1 MRAAIAVITVALL
14 AGAASVLA
22 YTGSSPDT
30 VESEPVLFG
39 LIPSALAQTTEH
51 LTSGGSLLVQIT
63 PSESSFAMDFI
74 NPDTGL
80 LQEHVDYIVSVTNGD
95 TQIFGPISLTHTT
108 PGSVTIPATLIDGT
122 NQITVTVK
130 GILFVPVEDEHVTI
144 EIPLGEPT
152 IPAWIKNSAAWW
164 AADTIDDETFL
175 ASIKYLIEENILSLD
190 VEPGQGETTTIPG
203 WIKSTAQWW
212 AEGLVQDRDFLN
224 ALKYLVENGVIVI
237 ESETSL
243 VMGGVDLSHAS
254 PLLGDSDAPI
264 TIIEFGDYQC
274 PKCKGWFD
282 STKPDIY
289 TDYIQTGQANLY
301 FVDLVFLGSDSR
313 AAASASYCAQDQGKY
328 WEYHDTLYSN
338 QGGIGNWVTTERL
351 VSFADQLGLD
361 LTQFETCLNADHS
374 DRIDFNTS
382 QSTTLFNQTPS
393 FLVVGP
399 GGVQELPGAQPVA
412 VFDRVIQEI
421 EN

>member
-1 MRAAIAVITVALL
+1 MVVITVALL
-14 AGAASVLA
+14 AGVASVLT
-22 YTGSSPDT
+22 YTGSSLGA

-39 LIPSALAQTTEH
+39 LIPSALAQTMESM
-51 LTSGGSLLVQIT
+51 TSGGSLLVQIT

-74 NPDTGL
+74 NPNTGR

-95 TQIFGPISLTHTT
+95 TQIFGPIPLTHTT

-122 NQITVTVK
+122 NHVVVTVR
-130 GILFVPVEDEHVTI
+130 GILFVPVDAETATI
-144 EIPLGEPT
+144 EIPLGEPAV
-152 IPAWIKNSAAWW
+152 PDWIKNSAAWW
-164 AADTIDDETFL
+164 AADTIDDATFL
-175 ASIKYLIEENILSLD
+175 ASIKYLIEEDILSLD
-190 VEPGQGETTTIPG
+190 VEPGKGEATSIPG

-212 AEGLVQDRDFLN
+212 AEGAVEDRDFLN
-224 ALKYLVENGVIVI
+224 ALKYLVENGVII
-237 ESETSL
+237 LNLETSL
-243 VMGGVDLSHAS
+243 VIGGVDLSHAS
-254 PLLGDSDAPI
+254 PPLGDGDAPV

-289 TDYIQTGQANLY
+289 TGYIQTDQANLY

-313 AAASASYCAQDQGKY
+313 AAASASYCAQDQGKF
-328 WEYHDTLYSN
+328 WEYHDMLYTN
-338 QGGIGNWVTTERL
+338 QGGIGNWITTERL
-351 VSFADQLGLD
+351 VDFAAQLD
-361 LTQFETCLNADHS
+361 LDMAQFETCLSADHS
-374 DRIDFNTS
+374 DRIDFNTN

-399 GGVQELPGAQPVA
+399 GGVEELPGAQPAA
-412 VFDRVIQEI
+412 VFDRVIQDM